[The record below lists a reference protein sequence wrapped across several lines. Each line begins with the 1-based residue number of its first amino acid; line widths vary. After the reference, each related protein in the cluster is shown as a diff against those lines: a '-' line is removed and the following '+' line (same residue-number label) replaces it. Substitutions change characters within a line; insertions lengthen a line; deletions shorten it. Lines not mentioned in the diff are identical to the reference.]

1 MDKMK
6 VGVVGV
12 GAIGRNHARIYS
24 ESHAAELSAIFDSDA
39 EAAREISSQYGGRV
53 VESLEELCQM
63 VDAASIATPTNT
75 HRMVGEALMPGA

>member
-39 EAAREISSQYGGRV
+39 EAAREISSQYGTCG
-53 VESLEELCQM
+53 
-63 VDAASIATPTNT
+63 
-75 HRMVGEALMPGA
+75 GEPGGIMPNG